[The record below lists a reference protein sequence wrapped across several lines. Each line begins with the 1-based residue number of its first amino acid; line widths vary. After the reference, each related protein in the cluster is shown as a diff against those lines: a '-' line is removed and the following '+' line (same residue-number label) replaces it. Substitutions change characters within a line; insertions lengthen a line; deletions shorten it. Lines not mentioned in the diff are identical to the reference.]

1 VILSV
6 LRKMVLP
13 LSLLAAV
20 CAVALPGGH
29 CLAQM
34 HPRTSIAPAVQ
45 WQIFHEPRV
54 PLAFSYPD
62 SFQLRRRV
70 SPQVGFLYGTIVK
83 PGSHRGIYVW
93 AADTN
98 GLYATGPYAG
108 MWIEK
113 FAIER
118 VKQQH
123 GADGPDG
130 TTYCTNVLRKKVVW
144 NPAHLEVIEFFLTQV
159 SKQIN
164 PPSTTQTEIGPFCV
178 VLLPG
183 TLIRA
188 LVFELTGPSPPPRGS
203 NKLLAQIAESVH
215 RAL

>member
-1 VILSV
+1 M
-6 LRKMVLP
+6 LRKIVLP
-13 LSLLAAV
+13 ISLLATMF
-20 CAVALPGGH
+20 AVALPGGN
-29 CLAQM
+29 CLAQS
-34 HPRTSIAPAVQ
+34 HPRASNAPTVQ

-54 PLAFSYPD
+54 PFAFSYPE
-62 SFQLRRRV
+62 SFQLQRRV
-70 SPQVGFLYGTIVK
+70 SPQAGFLYGSIAK
-83 PGSHRGIYVW
+83 PGSDWGIYVW

-108 MWIEK
+108 MSIEK

-118 VKQQH
+118 VKLQH

-130 TTYCTNVLRKKVVW
+130 TTYCTNVLHKKVVW
-144 NPAHLEVIEFFLTQV
+144 NPAHLEVVKFFLTQV
-159 SKQIN
+159 SKQFN
-164 PPSTTQTEIGPFCV
+164 PPSTTQTEIGPFYV

-188 LVFELTGPSPPPRGS
+188 LVFELTGPGPRPRGS
-203 NKLLAQIAESVH
+203 DKLLAQIAESVH

>member
-1 VILSV
+1 MILSV
-6 LRKMVLP
+6 LRKIVVP
-13 LSLLAAV
+13 LSLLTAV
-20 CAVALPGGH
+20 SAVALPGGH
-29 CLAQM
+29 CLAQS
-34 HPRTSIAPAVQ
+34 HPRTSNAPAVQ
-45 WQIFHEPRV
+45 WQVFHEPRV
-54 PLAFSYPD
+54 PFAFSYPE
-62 SFQLRRRV
+62 SFQLRRQV
-70 SPQVGFLYGTIVK
+70 SPQYGFQYASIVK
-83 PGSHRGIYVW
+83 PGSHWGIYVW

-98 GLYATGPYAG
+98 GLYATGPYAS
-108 MWIEK
+108 MSIEK

-118 VKQQH
+118 VKLQH

-130 TTYCTNVLRKKVVW
+130 TTYCTNVLHKKVVW
-144 NPAHLEVIEFFLTQV
+144 DPAHLEVVKFYLTQV

-164 PPSTTQTEIGPFCV
+164 PPSKTQTEIGPFYV

-203 NKLLAQIAESVH
+203 DKLLAQIAESVH